1 MSSQPKILDA
11 TAGGRMS
18 GGTQWL
24 NEITARLEAVKAEY
38 PYEDKDR
45 HAKQSAAWSDLYQHA
60 PTDLRR
66 LIAEVERLETELA
79 NKETQA

>member
-1 MSSQPKILDA
+1 MSEETWWLD
-11 TAGGRMS
+11 
-18 GGTQWL
+18 
-24 NEITARLEAVKAEY
+24 EIMARLEAVKTEL

-45 HAKQSAAWSDLYQHA
+45 HAKESAAWSDLYQHA

-79 NKETQA
+79 NKETQT